1 MKTKIQW
8 ICALLLGCFTSLF
21 AQQYQEVIYM
31 KNGSVVKGFIEK
43 QIPCVSI
50 TVQTEEG
57 TRQFASEEILRIEKE
72 LVGSSESTV
81 RSRKREM
88 KSTGYRGFVEASSIF
103 SVGKDKYN
111 SIINVSTSHGYQF
124 NPYWFTGGGLALHG
138 CGMLPLFAE
147 ARGNMLAC
155 RYTPLVD
162 LKTGVAFDVDRFR
175 SKYNISHQ
183 SNRAF
188 YFLNP
193 SIGFSFSLSRAYAMN
208 VRIDYTLVCN
218 RYYTGNGIGV
228 GVGVEF

>member
-1 MKTKIQW
+1 MKD
-8 ICALLLGCFTSLF
+8 
-21 AQQYQEVIYM
+21 
-31 KNGSVVKGFIEK
+31 GSVVKGFIEK

-50 TVQTEEG
+50 TVQTEES
-57 TRQFASEEILRIEKE
+57 TRLFASGKILFVENE
-72 LVGSSESTV
+72 LIGSSESAL
-81 RSRKREM
+81 RPQKKEKREM

-147 ARGNMLAC
+147 ARGNMLAG
-155 RYTPLVD
+155 RYTPFVD

-175 SKYNISHQ
+175 SKYNISHR

-193 SIGFSFSLSRAYAMN
+193 SIGFSFSLSKAYAMN

-218 RYYTGNGIGV
+218 PYYTGNGIGV

>member
-8 ICALLLGCFTSLF
+8 ICALLLGCCTSLF

-31 KNGSVVKGFIEK
+31 KDGSVVKGFIEK

-57 TRQFASEEILRIEKE
+57 IRQFASEEILRIEKE

-147 ARGNMLAC
+147 ARGNLLAG
-155 RYTPLVD
+155 RYTPFVD

-175 SKYNISHQ
+175 SKYNISHR

-218 RYYTGNGIGV
+218 PYYTGNGIGV